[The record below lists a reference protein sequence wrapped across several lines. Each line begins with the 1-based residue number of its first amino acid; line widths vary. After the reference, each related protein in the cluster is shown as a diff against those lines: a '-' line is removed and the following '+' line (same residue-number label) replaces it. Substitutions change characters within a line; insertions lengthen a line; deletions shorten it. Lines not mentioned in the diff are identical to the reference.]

1 MNETIEPNS
10 NIKKLL
16 CKNERNEV
24 YHMVVFWVLLCV
36 HEHSSIDYL
45 FCFFLIISQTALKL
59 FWKTTYLLSVNHR
72 LLAVTLLLSGQ
83 LEAGYAHII

>member
-36 HEHSSIDYL
+36 HEHSSIDYYL
-45 FCFFLIISQTALKL
+45 FCFF
-59 FWKTTYLLSVNHR
+59 
-72 LLAVTLLLSGQ
+72 
-83 LEAGYAHII
+83 